1 MHVPKLSF
9 GIYLNLKGF
18 GEFRAALGQGFP
30 PNINYYFDI
39 EEEPAKL
46 QRLEKETNT
55 KEQEKENSNVENES
69 HDISKKKFATKRKAT
84 DDAEIWQN
92 HEIDL
97 LLQYIED
104 NFDEYRK
111 GNKNSIAV
119 AISTMSELRERVWDK
134 KIELE
139 REKMEKS
146 HEVEMKRL
154 EVEQQKWKFVMEKI
168 KMKYELKWNLR
179 IKIDLYIYFLI

>member
-9 GIYLNLKGF
+9 ERSLVIPNYYLHD
-18 GEFRAALGQGFP
+18 RAALGQGFP

-111 GNKNSIAV
+111 GNKSKLFN
-119 AISTMSELRERVWDK
+119 AISANVLKNKKSNGIKSKLSRMIKMYSEVK
-134 KIELE
+134 KHN
-139 REKMEKS
+139 EKS
-146 HEVEMKRL
+146 GEARKDWV
-154 EVEQQKWKFVMEKI
+154 
-168 KMKYELKWNLR
+168 
-179 IKIDLYIYFLI
+179 